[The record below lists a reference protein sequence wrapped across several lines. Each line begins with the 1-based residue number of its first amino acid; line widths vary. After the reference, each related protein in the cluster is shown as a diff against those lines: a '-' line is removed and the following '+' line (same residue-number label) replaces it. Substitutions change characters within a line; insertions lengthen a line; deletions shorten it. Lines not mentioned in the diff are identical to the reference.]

1 MPQLKAPFPYFGGK
15 SSIADLV
22 WDRFGEVRSYIEP
35 FVGSAAISLANPR
48 PEALELEILNDL
60 DGMITNAWRTLK
72 WNPEELKPIID
83 WPMNELDLHARS
95 EWVESQRGELEAR
108 LHGEDLTDILRTD
121 PHFHDVKIAAW
132 WIWGMGAAIGDAFVK
147 QKKAIPCVY
156 SPRGVHGK
164 TFDVDAMLAKFETRL
179 RNTRVT
185 CGNWKRVVGDN
196 ILLNT
201 TPVAVFLDPPYA
213 NKDRHDTYAHESYSV
228 ASEVGEWCLEHG
240 DNPDVK
246 IILAGYEGDYELPE
260 SWECIPWKTMG
271 GYGNISRVEGGTTR
285 GKENA
290 CKERLWL
297 NPSCNASYDSSIFSS
312 FI

>member
-1 MPQLKAPFPYFGGK
+1 MSILKAPFPYFGGK
-15 SSIADLV
+15 SSIAALV
-22 WDRFGEVRSYIEP
+22 WERFGDVRSYIEP

-48 PEALELEILNDL
+48 PEVLDLEILNDL
-60 DGMITNAWRTLK
+60 DGMVTNAWRALK
-72 WNPEELKPIID
+72 WSPEELKPLID

-95 EWVESQRGELEAR
+95 EWVEAQREELEAR
-108 LHGEDLTDILRTD
+108 LQGEDLTDILRKD

-164 TFDVDAMLAKFETRL
+164 TFDVDKMLARFEKRL
-179 RNTRVT
+179 RNTRIT
-185 CGNWKRVVGDN
+185 CGNWNRVVGDN

-213 NKDRHDTYAHESYSV
+213 STDRHDTYAHESYSV
-228 ASEVGEWCLEHG
+228 ASEVGEWCLAHG
-240 DNPDVK
+240 DNPNVK
-246 IILAGYEGDYELPE
+246 IILAGYEGDYDLPDN
-260 SWECIPWKTMG
+260 WECLPWKTMG

-290 CKERLWL
+290 SRERLWL
-297 NPSCNASYDSSIFSS
+297 SPSCNASYDSSVFTS
-312 FI
+312 FL